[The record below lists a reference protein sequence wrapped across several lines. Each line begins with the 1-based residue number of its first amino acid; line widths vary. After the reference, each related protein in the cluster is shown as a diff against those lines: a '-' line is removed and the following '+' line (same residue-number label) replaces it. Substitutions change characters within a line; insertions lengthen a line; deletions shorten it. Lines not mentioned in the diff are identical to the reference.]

1 METYDEDVSPWQ
13 PILDFEQ
20 ELATYTGAPYAV
32 TTDRCTHAIEIALR
46 LRTKTYDSSKCVVLT
61 EPIKFTAFTYVS
73 VVMVMHKL
81 NIAYKLT
88 DEQWRGKYQFHN
100 TNIWDCARLLE
111 RGMYEAGQT
120 QCLSFGRTKP
130 LTLGF
135 GGAILTDDK
144 ELYERASRMRYDG
157 RDLFSHKKW
166 SDQTEWEPGFHY
178 YMTPEQC
185 QTAGF
190 FLDNEIF
197 TVQEEHHYNYPDCRE
212 LNIKH

>member
-1 METYDEDVSPWQ
+1 M
-13 PILDFEQ
+13 
-20 ELATYTGAPYAV
+20 A
-32 TTDRCTHAIEIALR
+32 C
-46 LRTKTYDSSKCVVLT
+46 K
-61 EPIKFTAFTYVS
+61 
-73 VVMVMHKL
+73 
-81 NIAYKLT
+81 YK
-88 DEQWRGKYQFHN
+88 FHN

-111 RGMYEAGQT
+111 RDMYEPGQI

-130 LTLGF
+130 LAMGF

-157 RDLFSHKKW
+157 RDLFAHKKW
-166 SDQTEWEPGFHY
+166 SEQTEWEPGFHY

-197 TVQEEHHYNYPDCRE
+197 CEQLEEHYNYPDCRQ
-212 LNIKH
+212 LNIKG

>member
-1 METYDEDVSPWQ
+1 METYDEDVSPWE
-13 PILDFEQ
+13 PIRTFEK
-20 ELATYTGAPYAV
+20 ELAEYTGAPYAV
-32 TTDRCTHAIEIALR
+32 TTDRCTHAIEIAFR
-46 LRTKTYDSSKCVVLT
+46 LTTNPQPVS
-61 EPIKFTAFTYVS
+61 FTAFTYVS
-73 VVMVMHKL
+73 VVMIMHKL
-81 NIAYKLT
+81 NIMYKLT
-88 DEQWRGKYQFHN
+88 DEQWRGKYKFHN

-111 RGMYEAGQT
+111 RDMYEPGQI

-130 LTLGF
+130 LSMGF

-157 RDLFSHKKW
+157 RDLFAHKKW
-166 SDQTEWEPGFHY
+166 SEQTDWEPGFHY

-197 TVQEEHHYNYPDCRE
+197 CEQREEHYNYPDCRQ
-212 LNIKH
+212 LNIKG

>member
-1 METYDEDVSPWQ
+1 MAYDEDVSPWQ

-197 TVQEEHHYNYPDCRE
+197 TVQEEHHYNYPDCRQ

>member
-20 ELATYTGAPYAV
+20 ELAAYTGAPYAV
-32 TTDRCTHAIEIALR
+32 TTDRCTHAIEIAFR
-46 LRTKTYDSSKCVVLT
+46 LSKHPQPVS
-61 EPIKFTAFTYVS
+61 FTAFTYVS

-111 RGMYEAGQT
+111 RGMYESGQT

-130 LTLGF
+130 LTMGF
-135 GGAILTDDK
+135 GGAILTDNK

-157 RDLFSHKKW
+157 RDLFRYEKW

-197 TVQEEHHYNYPDCRE
+197 TVQEDHHYNYPDCRQ